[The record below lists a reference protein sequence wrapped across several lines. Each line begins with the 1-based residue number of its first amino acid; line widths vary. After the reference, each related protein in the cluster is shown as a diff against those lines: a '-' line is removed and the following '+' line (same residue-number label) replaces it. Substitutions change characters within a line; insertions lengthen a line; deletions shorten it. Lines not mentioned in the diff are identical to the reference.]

1 MGSTYHDQYDFAVS
15 KVMMS
20 QDHLEIPMLN
30 HDNCPGLCLCMS
42 PLPYYLEISKKWRY
56 VCGLAGLKDPSPGKF
71 SFSRIFLM
79 ITNDVRH
86 DRGMN
91 GDLIWHRHLS
101 VALRYNP

>member
-1 MGSTYHDQYDFAVS
+1 
-15 KVMMS
+15 MMS

-30 HDNCPGLCLCMS
+30 HDNCPGLCLRLL
-42 PLPYYLEISKKWRY
+42 PLPYYLEIFDEWWNIRS
-56 VCGLAGLKDPSPGKF
+56 LAGLKDPSPGKF
-71 SFSRIFLM
+71 SFTRTFLV

-101 VALRYNP
+101 VALRDNP